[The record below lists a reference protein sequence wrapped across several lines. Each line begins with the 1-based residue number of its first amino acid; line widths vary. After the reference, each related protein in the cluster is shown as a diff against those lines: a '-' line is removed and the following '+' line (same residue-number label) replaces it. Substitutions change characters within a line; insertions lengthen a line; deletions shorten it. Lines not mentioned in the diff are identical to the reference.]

1 MNPLIILLTVAA
13 LTGCAP
19 MGPDYRRP
27 ELETPAQFK
36 ESSTWKYARPADHL
50 PRGAWWRVFG
60 DATLN
65 RLEDQAAANNP
76 DLRAAMLRVEQAR
89 LVARGSSAQL
99 LPSADFT
106 PAAERRLDSG
116 NLRRSNIDA
125 GDFGGLRNSFRL
137 PLDASYEI

>member
-1 MNPLIILLTVAA
+1 MNPLLILLTIIA
-13 LTGCAP
+13 LAGCAP

-27 ELETPAQFK
+27 ELETPSQFK

-50 PRGAWWRVFG
+50 PRGAWWSVFG

-89 LVARGSSAQL
+89 LVSRGSSAQL
-99 LPSADFT
+99 LPNASFT
-106 PAAERRLDSG
+106 PSAERRLDSA

-125 GDFGGLRNSFRL
+125 EDFGSGAAPAFPEAPGTRR
-137 PLDASYEI
+137 